1 MEGLE
6 ELYDAG
12 SRAMLMRFETSNPEL
27 YAKLHPG
34 RALDTRLAHIRR
46 AYELGYIIMTGSLIG
61 IPGQTVADIL
71 DDIKLAK
78 KLRPEMYS
86 FGPFLPHPGTPLA
99 ACPPGQ
105 STDVLKVMAL
115 ARLVD
120 AANAKIAVTTALE
133 TVDPSGMRQGL
144 LSGGNTVMLN
154 VTPLKYRRHYE
165 IYPNKA
171 HSGDSISSQIETTVS
186 LLKSLGR
193 APTDLGIRENAEDH

>member
-1 MEGLE
+1 
-6 ELYDAG
+6 
-12 SRAMLMRFETSNPEL
+12 
-27 YAKLHPG
+27 
-34 RALDTRLAHIRR
+34 
-46 AYELGYIIMTGSLIG
+46 
-61 IPGQTVADIL
+61 
-71 DDIKLAK
+71 
-78 KLRPEMYS
+78 MYS